1 MFYTYILYSF
11 KIDRYY
17 IGFSENPEKRLKERH
32 NKGAVK
38 ATKGGIPYKLVA
50 TKEFV
55 KIEDAR
61 KEELRLKKK
70 KSRTYLEYLIKG
82 NW

>member
-1 MFYTYILYSF
+1 MFYTYILYSV

-17 IGFSENPEKRLKERH
+17 IGFSKNPEKRLKERH
-32 NKGAVK
+32 NKGTVK
-38 ATKGGIPYKLVA
+38 ATKVGIPYELLV
-50 TKEFV
+50 KKGFV
-55 KIEDAR
+55 KKEDAK

-70 KSRTYLEYLIKG
+70 KSRTYLEYLIER